1 MRISDSESIEQ
12 LQRKMKKLDLFL
24 IGNVNHEVLLEL
36 NGFNSRAFF
45 AHQLHE
51 IFVKTAGSVND
62 IWQLNLDLK
71 QKADA
76 EDILDFV
83 LAELA
88 KKLKDQPPA
97 AAAEAFRCI
106 EDIITLE
113 SKMVHA
119 LADDIKKTIKAEQ
132 RAEFYRNLIKP
143 FNDIWVFIRD
153 TIQNLV
159 TSMILFFQV
168 RGGVEFQNIK
178 QSSHLPFVH
187 KSVTRSLD
195 LLDARNPKLTDAD
208 EVKAFEKAIAKEITE
223 HIKKMDLPAKT
234 KDYAFNTLL
243 RAKVDKAI
251 EPYSGRTI
259 MATLVTMW
267 IAAQDSAVYAIEDS
281 EQDIND
287 RKNLIITH
295 MALADRE
302 YNMDENGV
310 DLEGPSSPACLGGTV
325 NKITESLEIIHPDVR
340 IIRGPTILADFSQE
354 MFEHEFRKMN
364 DDEQVLICAEK
375 KGYDILRQKIGLN
388 ILAELKNINETI
400 FDGELSDAKLN
411 EYIENIAYLNIPE
424 TEAVLRYRN
433 QCVNDAPSQEPPKQ
447 EENTTLDI
455 IVDGYE
461 VSKEEFARFN
471 VAFDQMKK
479 LLKGMSDI
487 MIAKRCVK
495 STFGE
500 ELWDKNDNLQELADR
515 LLAHKNQIS
524 VNKPATLIADQNDI
538 DNNNDDEKSDRY
550 MQGMR

>member
-1 MRISDSESIEQ
+1 MRIADSESIEQ

-24 IGNVNHEVLLEL
+24 IDNVNHEVLLEL

-178 QSSHLPFVH
+178 QSSHLPCVH

-267 IAAQDSAVYAIEDS
+267 IAAQDSAAYAIEDS

-310 DLEGPSSPACLGGTV
+310 DLGGPSSPACLGGTV

-354 MFEHEFRKMN
+354 MFEHEFRKMS
-364 DDEQVLICAEK
+364 DDEQVLICAEQ

-388 ILAELKNINETI
+388 ILTELKNINETI

-495 STFGE
+495 SAFGE